1 MILIARIIQVRI
13 LSGLQKIKNK
23 IMIEELIEKLQV
35 KKDYHERMG
44 VIYMWVK
51 QEHITKSM
59 FIELIEEVQKMK

>member
-1 MILIARIIQVRI
+1 MI
-13 LSGLQKIKNK
+13 K
-23 IMIEELIEKLQV
+23 ELIEKLQV

>member
-1 MILIARIIQVRI
+1 MI
-13 LSGLQKIKNK
+13 N
-23 IMIEELIEKLQV
+23 ELIEKLQT

-59 FIELIEEVQKMK
+59 FIQLMEEIKKMN